1 MKAIFLATML
11 LAASFAIATE
21 CPMHKDHQNA
31 GMTARGNKAMG
42 FDQDKTTHHF
52 LMKDDGG
59 IIQVQANDGEDQES
73 RDAIRGHLNHIVNLF
88 SQGDFDI
95 PMFVHD
101 RMPDG
106 VPVMKE
112 LKNEIRYKY
121 EDIERGGKVILT
133 SENSK
138 AIDAIHDFLRFQIE
152 DHKTGDPLK

>member
-1 MKAIFLATML
+1 
-11 LAASFAIATE
+11 
-21 CPMHKDHQNA
+21 
-31 GMTARGNKAMG
+31 
-42 FDQDKTTHHF
+42 
-52 LMKDDGG
+52 MKDNGG
-59 IIQVQANDGEDQES
+59 IIQVQANDGEDQEN

-106 VPVMKE
+106 VPVMKK

-138 AIDAIHDFLRFQIE
+138 AIEAIHDFLRFQIE